1 MTLEKHLTLLEL
13 ALPAGREWTQPR
25 SGWVLIRAVSGEGY
39 LLKPGI
45 GRQFSPGDLLLMH
58 DRWEATIRASALGDL
73 KLQYFFIQPQLL
85 SGLLTLDEMQRFQDV
100 TRLGLME
107 PAIFPA
113 NEALAQKFAAM
124 GASPS
129 ADSPAERCRRLQLW
143 LETMATLKPDCAVA
157 PKETETAP
165 LRERFRQLVGQLST
179 ENLSSRSFADWAL
192 QLGCSKRHF
201 QRLFREEFGMS
212 PRSYVK
218 SMRMARAR
226 QFLAES
232 DAKIIN
238 VAHQSGYNHLGL
250 FNQMFKQ
257 QFGMTPGDWR
267 RQARKKTTKTS
278 KITFVRKTLGLLVML
293 AVMLGG
299 KLTAATNTPTSTPPS
314 STNSAGATAPAT
326 NKPAALK
333 FEVRQYIV
341 EGNTILDHHTID
353 SLLEPAKGKE
363 VTFEQI
369 NQALMAIQKEYHDRG
384 LVTVLVTLPQQKL
397 TNATIYVKVVESP
410 LTQINVVGNRY
421 YSSNYIMSKL
431 PSLHT
436 NVMLN
441 SYLLQRELDTA
452 NANRD
457 YQIYSVL
464 GPGPEPETS
473 ALTLRVKDQ
482 LPLHVRLELDN
493 YNTPGSPNLRAN
505 FNAQYDNLWDA
516 DHQIGIQY
524 SFTPENLNKYKT
536 DDVVVPFDSPL
547 IANYSGY
554 YRMPLGQ
561 QRPVEQDLK
570 ANPAQFGYSEAT
582 HQFVAPPVFSVAT
595 MTFYASRATTDT
607 GVVGGP
613 TSVVTSNATLLI
625 TSQAPGE
632 NTTANNNL
640 GSRYSLPLHMS
651 DPVKLNVNA
660 GIDYKDFHVA
670 SFNTNVIAITATFTN
685 SNGSTSNITTITP
698 IPQPTNRA
706 KVNYLPLN
714 AGIDLEAPDK
724 WGVNTLNLSANFNV
738 IPIGSGNADFAAVSY
753 SSSTEDKYV
762 AAKLNYNRDQKL
774 YGDYRLQL
782 RASGQWSPKPL
793 ISNEQFALGG
803 MTSVR
808 GYHEG
813 EIYGDSGWSISL
825 EPQAP
830 LLEIAAIGVDDR
842 PAPCTLRMSTF
853 FDFGQAYLADAPA
866 GTPGHF
872 NLCGAGLAT
881 SLNIGRH
888 LGAQLCFAVPMIS
901 TQFTQ
906 AGSLHV
912 NFSLSAQF

>member
-1 MTLEKHLTLLEL
+1 MSFDKHLTLQEL
-13 ALPAGREWTQPR
+13 SLPAGREWTQPR
-25 SGWVLIRAVSGEGY
+25 SGWVLLRIVGGSGY
-39 LLKPGI
+39 LLKPGLA
-45 GRQFSPGDLLLMH
+45 REFSPGDLLLLH
-58 DRWEATIRASALGDL
+58 DGWDATLRASALGDL
-73 KLQYFFIQPQLL
+73 KLQFFYLQPQLL
-85 SGLLTLDEMQRFQDV
+85 SGLFTLDEMQRFQDI
-100 TRLGLME
+100 TRLGIAE

-113 NEALAQKFAAM
+113 NEALAQKFAATIV
-124 GASPS
+124 ASPG
-129 ADSPAERCRRLQLW
+129 DSPAERCRRLQLW
-143 LETMATLKPDCAVA
+143 FESVA
-157 PKETETAP
+157 SVNPSCVVSPKETETSP
-165 LRERFRQLVGQLST
+165 LRERFRRLLGQLSA
-179 ENLSSRSFADWAL
+179 ENLTSRSFADLAL

-201 QRLFREEFGMS
+201 HRLFREEFGMS

-218 SMRMARAR
+218 SIRLARAR
-226 QFLAES
+226 QFLVES

-267 RQARKKTTKTS
+267 RQARKKTNKVS
-278 KITFVRKTLGLLVML
+278 KVTLLRKVLGLL
-293 AVMLGG
+293 MLGVLFTG
-299 KLTAATNTPTSTPPS
+299 KLTAATNAPAASPAV
-314 STNSAGATAPAT
+314 STNSASAPAT
-326 NKPAALK
+326 NKVPAALK

-341 EGNTILDHHTID
+341 EGNTVLPRQTIEA
-353 SLLEPAKGKE
+353 LLAPAKGKE
-363 VTFEQI
+363 VTFDQI

-397 TNATIYVKVVESP
+397 TDATIHVKVVESP
-410 LTQINVVGNRY
+410 LVQINVAGNRY
-421 YSSNYIMSKL
+421 YSSNHIMSKL

-436 NVMLN
+436 NTLLN
-441 SYLLQRELDTA
+441 SQMLQRELDSA

-457 YQIYSVL
+457 YQIYTVL
-464 GPGPEPETS
+464 GPGPQPETS

-516 DHQIGIQY
+516 DHQLGIQY

-570 ANPAQFGYSEAT
+570 ANPSQFGYNEAT
-582 HQFVAPPVFSVAT
+582 HQFVAPPVFTVPV

-613 TSVVTSNATLLI
+613 TSVVTSNSTLVI
-625 TSQAPGE
+625 TSQTPGE

-640 GSRYSLPLHMS
+640 GSRYSFPLQMV
-651 DPVKLNVNA
+651 DPVKMTINA
-660 GIDYKDFHVA
+660 GIDYKDFHMA
-670 SFNTNVIAITATFTN
+670 SFNTNVFTTTVTFTN
-685 SNGSTSNITTITP
+685 SNGSTNISTVTAAS
-698 IPQPTNRA
+698 QPTRTA

-714 AGIDLEAPDK
+714 TGIDLESTDK
-724 WGVNTLNLSANFNV
+724 WGLNTLNLSANFNV
-738 IPIGSGNADFAAVSY
+738 IPVGSGDSDFASVGY
-753 SSSTEDKYV
+753 SPNTEDKYV

-782 RASGQWSPKPL
+782 RATGQWSPKPL

-803 MTSVR
+803 MSSVR

-825 EPQAP
+825 EPRAP
-830 LLEIAAIGVDDR
+830 LFEIAAIGVDENTT
-842 PAPCTLRMSTF
+842 ACMLHLSTF
-853 FDFGQAYLADAPA
+853 FDYGQAYLADAQ
-866 GTPGHF
+866 PGSASHF
-872 NLCGAGLAT
+872 NLCGTGVAAT
-881 SLNIGRH
+881 LNIGQH
-888 LGAQLCFAVPMIS
+888 LGAQLCLALPLITS
-901 TQFTQ
+901 PFTQ

-912 NFSLSAQF
+912 NFALSAQF